1 MVCMGP
7 TSGGAS
13 RERGDAEPPP
23 SEHPYPPEGFDEIE
37 LPVQEVYG
45 PLWRL
50 FPAIYDEPLYF
61 GSGGGNRFDAPDHGY
76 GTLCT
81 AEETLGAFIE
91 TFGRRLGY
99 NLLTGAELS
108 RKHLARIHAERPLRL
123 ANLVG
128 KGQSAAGVDASL
140 FSGPYAVSQSY
151 SLAIH
156 QHPFRLDGIRFPAR
170 HDTEQVSVALY
181 ERARPSLEAE
191 VLGALNESRN
201 TDELARIL
209 SHYDHFGYRE

>member
-1 MVCMGP
+1 MYMGP
-7 TSGGAS
+7 TSSG
-13 RERGDAEPPP
+13 ETEPLPGD
-23 SEHPYPPEGFDEIE
+23 HPYPPEGFEEIH
-37 LPVQEVYG
+37 LPVLEAYG
-45 PLWRL
+45 SLWRL

-61 GSGGGNRFDAPDHGY
+61 GSGVGNRFDAPDGSY
-76 GTLCT
+76 GTLYT
-81 AEETLGAFIE
+81 AEDTLGAFIE

-108 RKHLARIHAERPLRL
+108 RKHLVRIHAERPLRL

-140 FSGPYAVSQSY
+140 FSGPYTVSQGY
-151 SLAIH
+151 SLAIYE
-156 QHPFRLDGIRFPAR
+156 HPLRLDGIRFPAR
-170 HDTEQVSVALY
+170 HDTDQVSVALY

-191 VLGALNESRN
+191 VLGALNELQN
-201 TDELARIL
+201 TDELSRIL